1 MTTSSAPPHPAL
13 PRVLGAA
20 ATGAILATGARS
32 YLSWANRRS
41 TRTCRDSDIA
51 CITWWNLTA
60 LPLILTVTLLVLAVT
75 YKHLDIRPRLVI
87 IPSTVLLAP
96 IPLAVGAA
104 SGWSAVALT
113 GAAWS
118 GCLALAAWKRF
129 RVPALMAST
138 AIFLAAMIAAY
149 H

>member
-1 MTTSSAPPHPAL
+1 MTTSSVHLHSAL

-20 ATGAILATGARS
+20 AMGAILAVGARS
-32 YLSWANRRS
+32 YLSWANRHS
-41 TRTCRDSDIA
+41 TRTCQDSDIA

-60 LPLILTVTLLVLAVT
+60 LPLILTVTLLVLTIT

-87 IPSTVLLAP
+87 IPSTILLAP

-118 GCLALAAWKRF
+118 GCLALAAWKRY

>member
-1 MTTSSAPPHPAL
+1 MTTSSVRLHSAL

-20 ATGAILATGARS
+20 ATGAVLATGARS
-32 YLSWANRRS
+32 YLSWASRRS
-41 TRTCRDSDIA
+41 TQTCQDSDIL

-60 LPLILTVTLLVLAVT
+60 LPLMLTVTLLVLTIT
-75 YKHLDIRPRLVI
+75 YKRLDIRPRLVI
-87 IPSTVLLAP
+87 IPPTILLAP
-96 IPLAVGAA
+96 IPLAAGAA
-104 SGWSAVALT
+104 RGWPTVALA

-118 GCLALAAWKRF
+118 GCLALAAWKRY
-129 RVPALMAST
+129 RVPALTAST

>member
-1 MTTSSAPPHPAL
+1 MTTSSVQLPSAL

-20 ATGAILATGARS
+20 ATGAILSTGARS
-32 YLSWANRRS
+32 YLSWANHRS
-41 TRTCRDSDIA
+41 TQTCQDSEIL

-60 LPLILTVTLLVLAVT
+60 LPLTLTVTLLVLTIT
-75 YKHLDIRPRLVI
+75 YKHLDIRPSLVI
-87 IPSTVLLAP
+87 VPPTILLAP

-104 SGWSAVALT
+104 GGWSAVALT

-118 GCLALAAWKRF
+118 GCLALAAWKRY
-129 RVPALMAST
+129 RVSALTAST
-138 AIFLAAMIAAY
+138 SIFLATMIATY